1 MALRLGWF
9 STGRDQAAIDLFNI
23 IYEAIADGTIDA
35 TMAFVFV
42 NRVEGEAIVGDDFL
56 KTVRATGIPMVSVSS
71 DAFEPK
77 KHAAGRQDPAVLE
90 EWRLDYDR
98 QVQHT
103 LGGYDADLII
113 LAGYMLIVGP
123 ELCTRYTMINLHP
136 ALPDGPTGSWQ
147 QVIHSLIDA
156 KAPETGAMM
165 HLVTPELD
173 RGPAI
178 SFFKIPVRGGFD
190 DIRRDGVIRELPLI
204 LMTVKEFADGRLSV
218 RDRKVFADSVELKA
232 GYDLSAAVNA
242 WLAEHSQAGRI
253 KQ

>member
-1 MALRLGWF
+1 MVLRLGWF

-23 IYEAIADGTIDA
+23 IYEAVADGTIEA
-35 TMAFVFV
+35 KMAFVFV
-42 NRVEGEAIVGDDFL
+42 NRVQGEAMASDDFL
-56 KTVRATGIPMVSVSS
+56 KTVGAAGIPIVSVSS
-71 DAFEPK
+71 AAFEPE
-77 KHAAGRQDPAVLE
+77 KHTAGHRNPAVLE

-103 LGGYDADLII
+103 LEGYDADLII

-136 ALPDGPTGSWQ
+136 ALPDGPAGSWQ

-156 KAPETGAMM
+156 KALETGAMM
-165 HLVTPELD
+165 HLVTSELD

-190 DIRRDGVIRELPLI
+190 DIRQDGVIRELPLI

-218 RDRKVFADSVELKA
+218 RDRKVFADGVELKA

-242 WLAEHSQAGRI
+242 WLAERSQAGQTKR
-253 KQ
+253 

>member
-35 TMAFVFV
+35 KMAFVFV
-42 NRVEGEAIVGDDFL
+42 NRVESEAIAGDDFL
-56 KTVRATGIPMVSVSS
+56 KTVRATDIPIVSVSS
-71 DAFEPK
+71 DAFEPE
-77 KHAAGRQDPAVLE
+77 KHAAGRQDLAVLE

-98 QVQHT
+98 QVQHA
-103 LGGYDADLII
+103 LEGYDADLII

-136 ALPDGPTGSWQ
+136 ALPGGPTGSWQ

-156 KAPETGAMM
+156 KIPETGAMM

-178 SFFKIPVRGGFD
+178 SFFRIPVRGGFD
-190 DIRRDGVIRELPLI
+190 DIRQDGVIRELPLI
-204 LMTVKEFADGRLSV
+204 LMTLKEFADGRISV
-218 RDRKVFADSVELKA
+218 RDRKVFADGVELKA
-232 GYDLSAAVNA
+232 GYDLSAAVND
-242 WLAEHSQAGRI
+242 WLAEHSQVGRT
-253 KQ
+253 KR

>member
-1 MALRLGWF
+1 MAFRLGWF

-23 IYEAIADGTIDA
+23 IYEAVADGTIDA
-35 TMAFVFV
+35 RMAFVFV
-42 NRVEGEAIVGDDFL
+42 NRVEGEAIASDDFV
-56 KTVRATGIPMVSVSS
+56 KTVRATGIPIISVSS
-71 DAFEPK
+71 AAFEPE

-98 QVQHT
+98 QVRHA
-103 LGGYDADLII
+103 LEGHDADLIV

-136 ALPDGPTGSWQ
+136 ALPGGPTGSWQ
-147 QVIHSLIDA
+147 QVIHKLLDA
-156 KAPETGAMM
+156 KTSETGAMM

-190 DIRRDGVIRELPLI
+190 DIRQDGVIRELPLI

-218 RDRKVFADSVELKA
+218 RNRKVYANGVELKT

-242 WLAEHSQAGRI
+242 WLTEHDQTERSD
-253 KQ
+253 